1 MSKFF
6 SYIAVFSF
14 FFICAC
20 SSTETQEKSI
30 AKAGRVYGGNVSYYA
45 RERTD
50 NLFPMSARSMYDQ
63 RAVAPVFETL
73 LSFNEED
80 QSLVS
85 NLISSYRFSAENSYV
100 DLKIRGGVSFHN
112 DACFVNKTRKLTAR
126 DVKFTLDFSCS
137 SHALNKQGLLLTPK
151 IIGASAFL
159 SSDSPDFNTGVS
171 GIQVLS
177 DSILRLHLI
186 DSTQTVL
193 KILTHQSLSVV
204 SKTAYEFYKEQIV
217 KHPIGTGPFVFNR
230 LNTEGIRFTKNANY
244 WRIDNHG
251 NRLPFID
258 TLDLKFKTTDQEV
271 FDRFTSQQT
280 DLLSNIPINEINSLF
295 GTLID
300 AQEGK
305 NILHKVE
312 HKKGLKVNLLEFD
325 CSRPPFNDLNL
336 RKAIYHAVDRDKIC
350 RDYLF
355 GEGSPANMGL
365 LPSVPFFNYTGR
377 ITTPFNL
384 SLAKSYL
391 RKSKYKKGDTLSLY
405 ISTQIGSPEDQWCES
420 LVNELKR
427 ELNLDLKL
435 VRLTFK
441 EKQIAI
447 ANGQATAWKSA
458 FISDYPDAESFLMP
472 YYANTETKTGNN
484 LSFES
489 KAFDKKMDEARAEI
503 RPVVRNAY
511 FNACVQIL
519 NDKAPII
526 PLYFDDLVV
535 VYNLRLRGAI
545 VNSFGIIDL
554 SGAYLKPIQ

>member
-1 MSKFF
+1 MLKLF
-6 SYIAVFSF
+6 SYLAAFSF

-20 SSTETQEKSI
+20 SSTEKEEKRI
-30 AKAGRVYGGNVSYYA
+30 AKAGRFYGGNVSYFS
-45 RERTD
+45 RERTN
-50 NLFPMSARSMYDQ
+50 NLFPLSAKSMYDQ

-73 LSFNEED
+73 LSFNDED
-80 QSLVS
+80 QSLIS
-85 NLISSYRFSAENSYV
+85 NLISSYRFSADNSYV
-100 DLKIRGGVSFHN
+100 DLKIRAGVNFHK
-112 DACFVNKTRKLTAR
+112 DPCFLNKTRKLTAR
-126 DVKFTLDFSCS
+126 DIKFTLDFSCS
-137 SHALNKQGLLLTPK
+137 SHALNNQRQLLVPK

-159 SSDSPDFNTGVS
+159 SSDIPDFITGVS

-177 DSILRLHLI
+177 DSMLRLQLI
-186 DSTQTVL
+186 DSTQTIL
-193 KILTHQSLSVV
+193 KILTHHSLSVV
-204 SKTAYEFYKEQIV
+204 SKTAYEFYEEQIV

-230 LNTEGIRFTKNANY
+230 FNTEGIRFTKNTNY
-244 WRIDNHG
+244 WRVDDYG

-258 TLDLKFKTTDQEV
+258 TLDLKFKTTDKEV
-271 FDRFTSQQT
+271 FDSFASQQT
-280 DLLSNIPINEINSLF
+280 DLLSNFPISEINSLF

-312 HKKGLKVNLLEFD
+312 RKKGLKVNLLEFD
-325 CSRPPFNDLNL
+325 CSRPPFNDVNL
-336 RKAIYHAVDRDKIC
+336 RKAIYHSIDRDKIC

-365 LPSVPFFNYTGR
+365 LPSVPFFNYIGH
-377 ITTPFNL
+377 IVPPFNL
-384 SLAKSYL
+384 RLAKRYL

-405 ISTQIGSPEDQWCES
+405 ISTKIGSPEDRWCES
-420 LVNELKR
+420 LVTELKR
-427 ELNLDLKL
+427 DLNLYLKL
-435 VRLTFK
+435 VRLPFK

-447 ANGQATAWKSA
+447 ANGQARAWKSA

-472 YYANTETKTGNN
+472 YYGNTETKTGNN

-503 RPVVRNAY
+503 RPVVRNAH
-511 FNACVQIL
+511 FNACIQIL

-535 VYNLRLRGAI
+535 VFNLRLRGAI